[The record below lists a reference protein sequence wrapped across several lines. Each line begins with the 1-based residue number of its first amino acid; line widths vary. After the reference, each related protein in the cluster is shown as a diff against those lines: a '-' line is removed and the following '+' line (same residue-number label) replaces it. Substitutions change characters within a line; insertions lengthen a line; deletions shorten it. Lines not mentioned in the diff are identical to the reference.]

1 VGAAINPLKAGQHFH
16 GLRPL
21 MTGEMMKGI
30 EASKDGQIRDRSV
43 EKIAGIFAFKKASN
57 AAGSSRASIRG

>member
-1 VGAAINPLKAGQHFH
+1 
-16 GLRPL
+16 

-57 AAGSSRASIRG
+57 AAGSSRAGIRG